1 MIGVLVADR
10 GRIAAFAGTMR
21 EPPVVGRIGEASA
34 RPREAAIDAWS
45 VATLLLLLLLLLVV
59 VAVVVVGFDPAE
71 SVKLENGRGESG
83 FGAWG
88 GGAVLGDVVQV
99 DELEVAAELPL
110 SGAVAGEGGSAR
122 LRGGTGAL
130 SGATGDVGDTVLL
143 LELVD
148 DTVALGDGLGIEFDA
163 TDVMVDDS
171 GSELEDEDD
180 DDEEEEEDDDTNES
194 TVLAS
199 DTVK

>member
-21 EPPVVGRIGEASA
+21 EPPVVGRIGEASV

-59 VAVVVVGFDPAE
+59 AVVGFDPAE

>member
-59 VAVVVVGFDPAE
+59 AVVGFDPAE

>member
-1 MIGVLVADR
+1 M
-10 GRIAAFAGTMR
+10 
-21 EPPVVGRIGEASA
+21 
-34 RPREAAIDAWS
+34 
-45 VATLLLLLLLLLVV
+45 
-59 VAVVVVGFDPAE
+59 
-71 SVKLENGRGESG
+71 
-83 FGAWG
+83 
-88 GGAVLGDVVQV
+88 LGDVVQV

-180 DDEEEEEDDDTNES
+180 DDDEEDEEDDTNES

>member
-59 VAVVVVGFDPAE
+59 VGFDPAE

-83 FGAWG
+83 FGA
-88 GGAVLGDVVQV
+88 
-99 DELEVAAELPL
+99 
-110 SGAVAGEGGSAR
+110 
-122 LRGGTGAL
+122 
-130 SGATGDVGDTVLL
+130 
-143 LELVD
+143 
-148 DTVALGDGLGIEFDA
+148 
-163 TDVMVDDS
+163 
-171 GSELEDEDD
+171 
-180 DDEEEEEDDDTNES
+180 
-194 TVLAS
+194 
-199 DTVK
+199 